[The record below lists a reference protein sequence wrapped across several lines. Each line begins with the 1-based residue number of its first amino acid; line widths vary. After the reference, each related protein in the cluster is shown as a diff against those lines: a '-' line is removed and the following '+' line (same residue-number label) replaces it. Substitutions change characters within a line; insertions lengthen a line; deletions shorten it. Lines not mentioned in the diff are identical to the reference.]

1 MWVLIFYHGTKIFF
15 KSYENTSGRD
25 GRGEVIQISRKRRIR
40 ELEREVDTLRAQVYN
55 MQQTVQRHERD
66 IIAAQRTFET
76 GKLYEAMCQR
86 VRE

>member
-1 MWVLIFYHGTKIFF
+1 MKETGK
-15 KSYENTSGRD
+15 
-25 GRGEVIQISRKRRIR
+25 KRRIK

-86 VRE
+86 IRE